1 MKRVIPVLVAL
12 GLIILIGGIAI
23 GGIVKDKYSYS
34 KERITPE
41 EYFDMTPGQLT
52 MILQDDRVEEK
63 AMLRDNVCYFDLDTV
78 QKYFNDTFYADVNEG
93 ILLYTTAQE
102 TVRMAFGSSSV
113 QSVSFEGGEKSF
125 AYPLC
130 LAEGDRIYLAAD
142 LVKLF
147 TNCSIEVFDGRVQ
160 VYTQWGTRTVD
171 ILKKDTQLRL
181 KGGIKSPILCDLTAG
196 DKVKILEQM
205 ETWSKVKTAD
215 AYIGYVENK
224 YLENLSSGQGV
235 AEEEVPVMD
244 YQEPEYPSF
253 QIGSK
258 VCLGWHA
265 IGGTGG
271 NATLEDTVRGT
282 KGMNV
287 IAPTWFSLNDEEGN
301 FRSFAEK
308 SYVDRA
314 HKLGLKVWGVLDDF
328 NYRLETGTEL
338 SMYAILSRTSVRQ
351 KLASSIAQTAAELGL
366 DGVNLDFEKVTE
378 DCGEHYAQFIRELSL
393 ECHNRGLTL
402 SIDNYVPYEY
412 RSYYRLDV
420 QGKAADYVIIMGYDE
435 HWHGSGNPGSVASI
449 GYVKD
454 GISAGLKK
462 VPASKLMNALPFYTI
477 LWKTEGT
484 KVTDEYITLVN
495 VKDFLSRANVT
506 PQWDEETCQNYAK
519 WTSGEA
525 TYQIWV
531 EDEESIAAKLSVMT
545 ASDLAGVAVWRLGY
559 GNEAVW
565 NLIQGYMQ

>member
-235 AEEEVPVMD
+235 AEEEVPVTD

-253 QIGSK
+253 QIDSK

>member
-113 QSVSFEGGEKSF
+113 QSVSFEGGEKNF

-235 AEEEVPVMD
+235 AEEEVPVTD

-253 QIGSK
+253 QIDSK

-531 EDEESIAAKLSVMT
+531 EDEESIVAKLSVMT

>member
-113 QSVSFEGGEKSF
+113 QSVSFEGGEKNF

-215 AYIGYVENK
+215 AYIGYVGNK

-235 AEEEVPVMD
+235 AEEEVPVTD

-253 QIGSK
+253 QIDSK

-412 RSYYRLDV
+412 RNYYRLDV